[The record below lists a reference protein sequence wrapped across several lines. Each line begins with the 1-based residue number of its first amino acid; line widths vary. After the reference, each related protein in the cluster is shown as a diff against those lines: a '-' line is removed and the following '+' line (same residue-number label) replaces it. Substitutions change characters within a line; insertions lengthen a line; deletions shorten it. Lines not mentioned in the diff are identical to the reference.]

1 MRGAVWMMKILV
13 IGRGGREHA
22 ICRKLN
28 ESSRVNKVFCAPGNA
43 GIGMDADLVSITESN
58 FPALISFA
66 KEEQIDLTI
75 VGPEDPLTAGIV
87 NAFEE
92 EGLPIFGP
100 TKEAAI
106 IEGSKAFAKELMKT
120 YNIPT
125 ASYRVFNDLSAAKE
139 YVEGYG
145 VPIVIKADGLASGK
159 GVTVAFTV
167 EEAIAA
173 LDDIMASG
181 KFGDA
186 AAEVVIEDFLK
197 GEEFSLMAFVK
208 GENVYPMVIAQDHKR
223 AFDGDKGPNTGGMG
237 AYSPVPQISEEVI
250 ASAVNTILKPAAK
263 ALKEQ
268 GRSFTGI
275 LYAGLIL
282 TNEGPK
288 VIEFNARFGDPETQ
302 VVLAR
307 LESNLEEII
316 LDIMEERKPNI
327 KWSPEAVVGV
337 VVASEGYPDLYEK
350 GVRLHGIESLGE
362 NVDVFHAGTLL
373 NEEKQFVSNGGRV
386 LVAAARGKTVE
397 DAIEKVYTQLDKQSY
412 EHFFYRH
419 DIGNKA
425 VKVN

>member
-1 MRGAVWMMKILV
+1 MKILV

-28 ESSRVNKVFCAPGNA
+28 ESSRVTKVFCAPGNA
-43 GIGMDADLVSITESN
+43 GIGMDAELISITESD

-92 EGLPIFGP
+92 EGLSIFGP
-100 TKEAAI
+100 SKEAAM
-106 IEGSKAFAKELMKT
+106 IEGSKAFAKDLMKA

-125 ASYRVFNDLSAAKE
+125 ASYHVFNDLSAAKE
-139 YVEGYG
+139 YVEAYG
-145 VPIVIKADGLASGK
+145 VPIVIKADGLAAGK
-159 GVTVAFTV
+159 GVTVAFTL

-186 AAEVVIEDFLK
+186 AAEVVIEDFLE

-237 AYSPVPQISEEVI
+237 AYSPVPQISDEAV
-250 ASAVNTILKPAAK
+250 ASAVDTILKPAAK
-263 ALKEQ
+263 ALKKE

-302 VVLAR
+302 VVLTR
-307 LESNLEEII
+307 LESNLETII
-316 LDIMEERKPNI
+316 LDILEGREPDI

-337 VVASEGYPDLYEK
+337 VVASKGYPGQYDK
-350 GVRLHGIESLGE
+350 GVRLSGIESLGNQVE
-362 NVDVFHAGTLL
+362 VFHAGTQL
-373 NEEKQFVSNGGRV
+373 NEEKQLVSNGGRV
-386 LVAAARGKTVE
+386 LVTAAKGKTVE
-397 DAIEKVYTQLDKQSY
+397 EAIAKVYTHLDNQSLD
-412 EHFFYRH
+412 HFFYRH
-419 DIGNKA
+419 DIGKKA
-425 VKVN
+425 LKV